1 MPRRNTTG
9 SYGSVAKTFHWL
21 TALLILTVIPFGLV
35 ANEMAEALRDP
46 AIPST
51 AEDFTRTFLLF
62 SIHKTLGVAI
72 FFVALARILWAFS
85 QPKPGL
91 LNGDNR
97 VEAFLAETVHWLL
110 YGSLVLVPLT
120 GWIDHAATTG
130 FAPIWWP
137 FGQSLP
143 FVAKDP
149 ALSATFA
156 GLHVTLQRV
165 LIISLL
171 LHIAGAL
178 KHHFV
183 DGDSTLR
190 RMLPGSPA
198 VTAPPAHRGS
208 VLPPL
213 AALLAWA
220 AALGIGTA
228 TGLIVPPTTTAAPAQ
243 LAQITSDWQVTEGTL
258 ALSITQLGNT
268 TTGTFADW
276 TAAITFDET
285 APGPLGKVE
294 VTVAIASLTLGN
306 VSAQAMG
313 PDFLDADFFPEATF
327 SGEITRTDTGYVATG
342 PLVIRDTSLPV
353 TLPFD
358 LILDGDSAQM
368 TGTLSLNRLDF
379 GVGAN
384 MADESSL
391 GFGVDITIDLRAT
404 RGQ

>member
-21 TALLILTVIPFGLV
+21 IALLILTIIPVGLV
-35 ANEMAEALRDP
+35 ANDMAQALRDP
-46 AIPST
+46 SIPST

-72 FFVALARILWAFS
+72 FWVALARILWALT

-91 LNGDNR
+91 LNADKR

-143 FVAKDP
+143 FVPKD
-149 ALSATFA
+149 AGLSATFA

-183 DGDSTLR
+183 DRDSTLR
-190 RMLPGSPA
+190 RMLPGST

-208 VLPPL
+208 FLPPL
-213 AALLAWA
+213 AAVLVWA
-220 AALGIGTA
+220 AALGVGTA
-228 TGLIVPPTTTAAPAQ
+228 TGLIVVPATTVPQAE
-243 LAQITSDWQVTEGTL
+243 LADVSSDWQVTEGNL
-258 ALSITQLGNT
+258 ALSITQLGST

-294 VTVAIASLTLGN
+294 VTVAIASLTLGT
-306 VSAQAMG
+306 VTAQAMG
-313 PDFLDADFFPEATF
+313 PDFFDADFFPEATF
-327 SGEITRTDTGYVATG
+327 SGEITRTESGYVATG

-353 TLPFD
+353 SLPFD
-358 LILDGDSAQM
+358 LTLDGDRAQM
-368 TGTLSLNRLDF
+368 TGALSLNRLDF
-379 GVGAN
+379 GVGST
-384 MADESSL
+384 MPDESSL
-391 GFGVDITIDLRAT
+391 GFAVDISMDLRAT